1 MAQSGYYYLRLK
13 ESDSFRLGQRP
24 DSESWCFRV
33 TFPVRKSL
41 CSYFDGASV
50 ACAPDTSGTPEIML
64 TKSGYLFGDVRQ
76 FDSFEAVY
84 QELLRLSDPR
94 ATFSDAGSDSETD
107 DVDAS
112 DAVDAAAD
120 AADDADD
127 ADATADDATYG
138 ADDTD
143 ATCKFSL
150 DALD

>member
-24 DSESWCFRV
+24 GSESWCFRV

-64 TKSGYLFGDVRQ
+64 TKSGDLFGDVRQ

-112 DAVDAAAD
+112 AAVD
-120 AADDADD
+120 DDADD

-143 ATCKFSL
+143 ATCKLSL